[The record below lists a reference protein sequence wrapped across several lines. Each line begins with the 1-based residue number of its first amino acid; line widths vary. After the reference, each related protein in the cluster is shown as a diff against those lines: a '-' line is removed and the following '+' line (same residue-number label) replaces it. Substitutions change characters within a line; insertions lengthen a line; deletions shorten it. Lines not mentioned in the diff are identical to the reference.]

1 VERNTSVNSNFIFN
15 AGGGYEWPFGK
26 QKNRALVLGL
36 RMTWAGGRPYLPYDQ
51 EATVAA
57 GYPVFDWQNAYVPRH
72 DPYFRTSFR
81 VGLRRNERKFNV
93 AFLFDIQYR
102 ANYTYIFMYRIDV
115 VTGEIVK
122 DYSMGWYPNGTVR
135 FQF

>member
-1 VERNTSVNSNFIFN
+1 V
-15 AGGGYEWPFGK
+15 GGYELPFGK
-26 QKNRALVLGL
+26 RKNRALILGL
-36 RMTWAGGRPYLPYDQ
+36 RITWAGGRPYLPFDQ
-51 EATVAA
+51 QATVDA
-57 GYPVFDWQNAYVPRH
+57 GNTVFDWEEAYVLRH
-72 DPYFRTSFR
+72 EDYFRTSFR

-93 AFLFDIQYR
+93 AFLFDLQYR

-122 DYSMGWYPNGTVR
+122 DYTMGWYPNGTVR